1 MRSLVTAFLYAASFL
16 YIWGESALFSLHRYN
31 LILFSLV
38 EKKCISPKVP
48 FPYLIF
54 SMYDEN
60 YSPVKKKDRARRGG
74 RKEFKK
80 KRKLTFVEPQ
90 PLPKCFHN

>member
-1 MRSLVTAFLYAASFL
+1 MTAFLYAASFL

-60 YSPVKKKDRARRGG
+60 YSAVKKKKTEHGEEEERSL
-74 RKEFKK
+74 RKKG
-80 KRKLTFVEPQ
+80 
-90 PLPKCFHN
+90 N